1 MLRAACVGRREA
13 RYQTDSQFG
22 SVGNTRLVE
31 WFVRV
36 LKLFRHNVT
45 ERRT

>member
-22 SVGNTRLVE
+22 GGNTSLVE
-31 WFVRV
+31 WLVHV

-45 ERRT
+45 KRRT